1 MTEQPLGIGGS
12 DIDPTEE
19 ESALSQ
25 EQPKQPETSTNNYS
39 ASERLVNEGAVAVR
53 DWIDNTFQDDQR
65 SKDEIRKD
73 REAITPSLKDRTAA
87 KKEFLE
93 NDKSVAGETVR
104 AAVGGVAGSIENLG
118 EAGEFLGDTAKSLI
132 AKTGVIKVDSKDIP
146 WSQSYESAQWD
157 LGTAKN
163 NTAVG
168 NFGRE
173 MISIVI
179 NMKQLAGLGVGVGG
193 GATWQSRLASE
204 TLRGSLVDFLADP
217 GEGNLSNIV
226 ADSRYSNLLS
236 KALAHEDD
244 DNQYIR
250 RLKNLVEGGTIGIA
264 VDGLSEL
271 YGALRAGKGAVKN
284 GASAEEGADVAV
296 KTLNLYHGTSVKA
309 SRSILEKGF
318 KAGEAAKREQ
328 GLMMGDGVYMSTRPD
343 KASAYGGNVLSGQL
357 PKGVKILDLSN
368 TDVASWA
375 KDIGIGEPTKQL
387 APIETRFGTF
397 ERKFK
402 YFSDEQKEKIR
413 QYVLENGYAGV
424 KYDPNLTPRTDSFGD
439 PMPEKFKDTSEVV
452 IYDYDTANKIVKS
465 KAASID
471 LPTREIDETIEL
483 QPDNKIDFETE
494 EETAARGK
502 ELWEQAKIKAGV
514 PKEWNQTTNKIEE
527 RFEKEIQKLPVFA
540 QIPGNGYAAKKQIL
554 PNGMEVIWSFTPDP
568 LAKYV
573 DGDSFKDL
581 FGHTPLEVTWSNY
594 TTSIQFNGHGK
605 KLISFFND
613 IARKELKAGTV
624 IYNQPV
630 DLVDSAVQKSKL
642 KQNIKA
648 KKQPIIERYI
658 DDAVKQELGSRKASQ
673 LMGELD
679 GEWKS
684 LDTKQIRKE
693 FLEVWTNKDGK
704 IDYEGLWEKVKTRA
718 INDPN
723 YADVDAIDN
732 IRAETSV
739 RASIYRRAGFGPVQD
754 GSTQFAIVRGTPDEK
769 GRWIQ
774 PLEGNPF
781 NPEDGD
787 GRAIREQIYEAQ
799 NQAEFANSQNYRKV
813 ENDLNSAKPGQ
824 KGKYEP
830 YERGARR
837 STNDVNDAATSQAE
851 KTDVDGGTQPF
862 LNDADYDE
870 LGNVQDIAEY
880 VEGIG
885 AKINID
891 EIAGR
896 LSEQPDDYVRKTLI
910 SVAKFASNGELSN
923 LEDLRFVDD
932 RGIRS
937 FGAGG
942 TVAMDVI
949 VKDTAE
955 QLLDLSEELIEL
967 NDLSHFAR
975 DKTLAFITRTR
986 ALVKIKKEASI
997 QSSFQ
1002 LQNWKQIPP
1011 DVQRSLDEANIMID
1025 ETFEK
1030 IEKAFKGGNAEDML
1044 EQKEVIQQFA
1054 RAMVSTGGDPTKI
1067 GSFWGMVYKTGL
1079 KNINQAVINAWLS
1092 SPVSQIRNLAGNTV
1106 VALER
1111 PLAMAIGH
1119 AMEGNWQGV
1128 RASAS
1133 MLDSMHS
1140 TLGESLVMAKKSLG
1154 SETPVTKGSKLGEV
1168 FTNTTKDVDNLKR
1181 VATSPTEKFAAQT
1194 LGAYHSLVNM
1204 PWNTWPGRGLQSG
1217 DDLFKT
1223 MVSRMDL
1230 RYQAALE
1237 VDKLRDLPNFAG
1249 DEKAFNDAYEKLL
1262 KKKIGANGEILDKE
1276 LIENAQEATFQKELK
1291 GKMKR
1296 VADSLNA
1303 HDEMKQFI
1311 PFIRTPHN
1319 VNIYAFQHIPGLARR
1334 IPEWEHTMR
1343 YGTPQQK
1350 AILKGR
1356 EAMGYL
1362 LVGTAGTLAMTGNLT
1377 GNGPADPE
1385 LKKLWLKDHAP
1396 NSIKFGNTW
1405 VSYKSIPGAELIFS
1419 AIADTGQIIKYLNPT
1434 DADKL
1439 WGQFVYTIA
1448 NSITDRSYFQGFVDL
1463 AGLLDI
1469 KGWTA
1474 EKVTRATGERLNLVF
1489 PITGGAGF
1497 RNQFEN
1503 VMKSGMYEYRNSLH
1517 AVMGKMTGGIV
1528 GDKIP
1533 TIDVLTG
1540 EQMVTGYENPINAI
1554 SPFKI
1559 AKKTASPLAKELST
1573 LQYEF
1578 SDAVI
1583 KKLHGVDLNIE
1594 EQQEIRK
1601 LMYDNGKFPKALNA
1615 YLKSSQFKAQYK
1627 NWVDNQGTIDS
1638 VDRKQSKWYKD
1649 ISTIVGSYRR
1659 QASTK
1664 FLNSGSDIADNFKSR
1679 IGQSNNPLET
1689 LLKVR

>member
-12 DIDPTEE
+12 DINPTEE

-25 EQPKQPETSTNNYS
+25 ENIKQPEKKKIDYGDDPLGF
-39 ASERLVNEGAVAVR
+39 ERAAVNLV
-53 DWIDNTFQDDQR
+53 DWADNTFRGDKR
-65 SKDEIRKD
+65 SKEEIAENRQKIIKASKKSSDDYKKYVDEATWESDPFTTIA
-73 REAITPSLKDRTAA
+73 RE
-87 KKEFLE
+87 
-93 NDKSVAGETVR
+93 VVR
-104 AAVGGVAGSIENLG
+104 APIGGIAGSVENLG
-118 EAGEFLGDTAKSLI
+118 EAGEFLGDTAKSVI
-132 AKTGVIKVDSKDIP
+132 AKTGIIKVDSKDIP

-163 NTAVG
+163 NTAAG
-168 NFGRE
+168 NFARE

-179 NMKQLAGLGVGVGG
+179 NMKQLAALGVGVGG
-193 GATWQSRLASE
+193 GTTWQSRLASE
-204 TLRGSLVDFLADP
+204 TLRGGLVDFFADP
-217 GEGNLSNIV
+217 GEGNLSNII

-271 YGALRAGKGAVKN
+271 YGALRAGKEAVKN
-284 GASAEEGADVAV
+284 GASAD
-296 KTLNLYHGTSVKA
+296 
-309 SRSILEKGF
+309 
-318 KAGEAAKREQ
+318 EAAKVAYREIEEIEPWDEGYVDQ
-328 GLMMGDGVYMSTRPD
+328 IIDFQNSLPIDGP
-343 KASAYGGNVLSGQL
+343 G
-357 PKGVKILDLSN
+357 
-368 TDVASWA
+368 
-375 KDIGIGEPTKQL
+375 
-387 APIETRFGTF
+387 
-397 ERKFK
+397 
-402 YFSDEQKEKIR
+402 
-413 QYVLENGYAGV
+413 
-424 KYDPNLTPRTDSFGD
+424 
-439 PMPEKFKDTSEVV
+439 VV
-452 IYDYDTANKIVKS
+452 IPETPESIRKAIKSFKALPYQEKVKQF
-465 KAASID
+465 KRF
-471 LPTREIDETIEL
+471 TRSQQDHFGQHMPIHYWTDELDITQRSVRLDQGNSATWTFKKRALNRIEVEWEIDEKALKESQYFKQQEL
-483 QPDNKIDFETE
+483 LKNPTP
-494 EETAARGK
+494 
-502 ELWEQAKIKAGV
+502 ELLKV
-514 PKEWNQTTNKIEE
+514 
-527 RFEKEIQKLPVFA
+527 
-540 QIPGNGYAAKKQIL
+540 AKKQAEIL
-554 PNGMEVIWSFTPDP
+554 GLKWDDLPDSTPRGEQQLFETKHNFLKFAIENSPGKGYKLP
-568 LAKYV
+568 LKRLVTDWKTILKENNFREGTILEASPAGDGFGVNMRSDAQIRKNEIIKAKR
-573 DGDSFKDL
+573 DTL
-581 FGHTPLEVTWSNY
+581 L
-594 TTSIQFNGHGK
+594 K
-605 KLISFFND
+605 KLIDDKDELLYRKAKENAEAGLWNWDELPWDTGNSSVQMDKISLLQDASKGDLRLSYKTLSGDSGLSVRERIYRNMGFGSLDQDEMIRAVVIKGPNGLQLVPLNNPYRVYDSAFENAFNQYND
-613 IARKELKAGTV
+613 DFIAELQRNSADARKL
-624 IYNQPV
+624 
-630 DLVDSAVQKSKL
+630 
-642 KQNIKA
+642 
-648 KKQPIIERYI
+648 
-658 DDAVKQELGSRKASQ
+658 
-673 LMGELD
+673 
-679 GEWKS
+679 
-684 LDTKQIRKE
+684 
-693 FLEVWTNKDGK
+693 
-704 IDYEGLWEKVKTRA
+704 
-718 INDPN
+718 
-723 YADVDAIDN
+723 
-732 IRAETSV
+732 
-739 RASIYRRAGFGPVQD
+739 
-754 GSTQFAIVRGTPDEK
+754 
-769 GRWIQ
+769 
-774 PLEGNPF
+774 
-781 NPEDGD
+781 
-787 GRAIREQIYEAQ
+787 
-799 NQAEFANSQNYRKV
+799 
-813 ENDLNSAKPGQ
+813 ENDLNSSTKD
-824 KGKYEP
+824 KRGKYEP

-837 STNDVNDAATSQAE
+837 STNDINDAATSQAE
-851 KTDVDGGTQPF
+851 RTDVDGGTQPF
-862 LNDADYDE
+862 LNDADYDQLE
-870 LGNVQDIAEY
+870 NVQDIAEY

-910 SVAKFASNGELSN
+910 SVAKFASNGEISN
-923 LEDLRFVDD
+923 LENLRFVDD

-1119 AMEGNWQGV
+1119 ALEGNWQGV
-1128 RASAS
+1128 RASVS

-1140 TLGESLVMAKKSLG
+1140 TLGESLAMARKSLG

-1181 VATSPTEKFAAQT
+1181 VATTPTEKFAAQT

-1230 RYQAALE
+1230 RYQAAIE

-1296 VADSLNA
+1296 IADSLNA

-1311 PFIRTPHN
+1311 PFVRTPHN
-1319 VNIYAFQHIPGLARR
+1319 VNVYAFQHIPGLARFTE
-1334 IPEWEHTMR
+1334 EWTHTMR

-1350 AILKGR
+1350 ALMKGR
-1356 EAMGYL
+1356 EAVGYL
-1362 LVGTAGTLAMTGNLT
+1362 LVGTGGTLAMTGNMT

-1385 LKKLWLKDHAP
+1385 LRKLWLKDHAP
-1396 NSIKFGNTW
+1396 MSIKFGNTW

-1419 AIADTGQIIKYLNPT
+1419 AIADTGQIMKYLNAT
-1434 DADKL
+1434 DGDKL
-1439 WGQFVYTIA
+1439 WGQLGYTIA
-1448 NSITDRSYFQGFVDL
+1448 ASITDRSYFQGFVDL
-1463 AGLLDI
+1463 AGVLNI
-1469 KGWTA
+1469 RGWTP
-1474 EKVTRATGERLNLVF
+1474 EKVTRATSERLNLVF
-1489 PITGGAGF
+1489 PITGGAGL

-1503 VMKSGMYEYRNSLH
+1503 VLKSGMYEYRNSLH
-1517 AVMGKMTGGIV
+1517 AVMGKMTGGIL

-1540 EQMVTGYENPINAI
+1540 EQMVTGYENPVNAI

-1559 AKKTASPLAKELST
+1559 AKKTASPLAKELSA

-1578 SDAVI
+1578 SDAVV
-1583 KKLHGVDLNIE
+1583 KKLHGVELNIE

-1601 LMYDNGKFPKALNA
+1601 LMYDNGNFPKALNA
-1615 YLKSSQFKAQYK
+1615 YLNSSQFKAQYK

-1649 ISTIVGSYRR
+1649 ISTIVGGYRR
-1659 QASTK
+1659 KASTK
-1664 FLNSGSDIADNFKSR
+1664 FLNSGSDIADNFRSR

-1689 LLKVR
+1689 LLKVGR

>member
-53 DWIDNTFQDDQR
+53 DWIDNTFQGDKR

-73 REAITPSLKDRTAA
+73 REAITPSFKDRTAA

-93 NDKSVAGETVR
+93 NDKSVVGETVR

-163 NTAVG
+163 NTAAG
-168 NFGRE
+168 NFARE

-264 VDGLSEL
+264 VDGLGEL
-271 YGALRAGKGAVKN
+271 YGALRAGKEAVKN
-284 GASAEEGADVAV
+284 GASAEE
-296 KTLNLYHGTSVKA
+296 
-309 SRSILEKGF
+309 
-318 KAGEAAKREQ
+318 AAE
-328 GLMMGDGVYMSTRPD
+328 
-343 KASAYGGNVLSGQL
+343 
-357 PKGVKILDLSN
+357 
-368 TDVASWA
+368 
-375 KDIGIGEPTKQL
+375 
-387 APIETRFGTF
+387 
-397 ERKFK
+397 
-402 YFSDEQKEKIR
+402 
-413 QYVLENGYAGV
+413 
-424 KYDPNLTPRTDSFGD
+424 
-439 PMPEKFKDTSEVV
+439 
-452 IYDYDTANKIVKS
+452 
-465 KAASID
+465 ASIKN
-471 LPTREIDETIEL
+471 LN
-483 QPDNKIDFETE
+483 PDHKIDFETD

-502 ELWEQAKIKAGV
+502 ELWDEAKKKAGV
-514 PKEWNQTTNKIEE
+514 PDDDGDITNTIYSNWEE
-527 RFEKEIQKLPVFA
+527 EIAKLPVFA
-540 QIPGNGYAAKKQIL
+540 QIPGNGTALKKQIL
-554 PNGMEVIWSFTPDP
+554 PNGKEIWWDFTPDP
-568 LAKYV
+568 LEKYS
-573 DGDSFKDL
+573 DSGGLSKIL
-581 FGHTPLEVTWSNY
+581 GQTPLEVSWGQRAGTQE
-594 TTSIQFNGHGK
+594 IKLNGHGK
-605 KLISFFND
+605 KLVTFFND

-624 IYNQPV
+624 LYNQPI
-630 DLVDSAVQKSKL
+630 DLADSAVQKTKL

-658 DDAVKQELGSRKASQ
+658 DDAVKQELDSRKALQ

-679 GEWKS
+679 GDWKS
-684 LDTKQIRKE
+684 LDKEQIRKE
-693 FLEVWTNKDGK
+693 FLELWTNKDGK
-704 IDYEGLWEKVKTRA
+704 IDYEGLWKKVEHRA
-718 INDPN
+718 ISDPN
-723 YADVDAIDN
+723 YADVGAIEN
-732 IRAETSV
+732 ISAETSV
-739 RASIYRRAGFGPVQD
+739 RASIYRRAGFGEVQE
-754 GSTQFAIVRGTPDEK
+754 GSTQFAIVRGAPDEK

-781 NPEDGD
+781 NPDGD
-787 GRAIREQIYEAQ
+787 GKAIREQIYEAQ
-799 NQAEFANSQNYRKV
+799 NQAEFYNSQNYRKV

-824 KGKYEP
+824 KGTYEP

-837 STNDVNDAATSQAE
+837 STNDVNDAATSQGE
-851 KTDVDGGTQPF
+851 RTDVDGGTQPF
-862 LNDADYDE
+862 LNDADYDQLE
-870 LGNVQDIAEY
+870 NVQDIAEY

-896 LSEQPDDYVRKTLI
+896 LSEQPDDYVKKTLI

-1133 MLDSMHS
+1133 MLDSMNS
-1140 TLGESLVMAKKSLG
+1140 TLGESLVMARKSLG

-1181 VATSPTEKFAAQT
+1181 VATTPTEKFAAQT

-1230 RYQAALE
+1230 RYQAAIE

-1262 KKKIGANGEILDKE
+1262 KQKIGSNGEILDKE

-1319 VNIYAFQHIPGLARR
+1319 VNVYAFQHLPYLARFTD
-1334 IPEWEHTMR
+1334 EWKHTMKH
-1343 YGTPQQK
+1343 GTPQQK
-1350 AILKGR
+1350 ALMKGR
-1356 EAMGYL
+1356 EAVGYL
-1362 LVGTAGTLAMTGNLT
+1362 LVGTGGTLAMTGNLT

-1396 NSIKFGNTW
+1396 MSIKFGNTW

-1419 AIADTGQIIKYLNPT
+1419 AIADTGQIIKYLNPS

-1439 WGQFVYTIA
+1439 WGQLSYTIA

-1469 KGWTA
+1469 KGWTP

-1489 PITGGAGF
+1489 PITGGAGL

-1503 VMKSGMYEYRNSLH
+1503 VLKSGMYEYRNSLH
-1517 AVMGKMTGGIV
+1517 AVMGKMTGGIL

-1540 EQMVTGYENPINAI
+1540 EQMVTGYENPVNAI

-1559 AKKTASPLAKELST
+1559 AKKTASPLAKELSA

-1578 SDAVI
+1578 SDAVV
-1583 KKLHGVDLNIE
+1583 KKLHGIDLNIE

-1601 LMYDNGKFPKALNA
+1601 LMYDNGNFPKALNA
-1615 YLKSSQFKAQYK
+1615 YLKSSQFKAQY
-1627 NWVDNQGTIDS
+1627 NDWVDKQGTIDS

-1649 ISTIVGSYRR
+1649 ISTIVGGYRR
-1659 QASTK
+1659 KASTK
-1664 FLNSGSDIADNFKSR
+1664 FVNSGSDIAEDFRSR

-1689 LLKVR
+1689 LIKVGR